1 MNGQSVLLKD
11 AFARSNVH
19 FLIILIKIVNEFT
32 TQKNNQVHFNIH
44 IPNNMYMLNEVW
56 FSTISPNIPNAY
68 DVDSSS
74 PWCILSYMKN
84 ILSLLFLC
92 ELTLCLEVEPAFPFP
107 LTETKMRLSVYLN
120 DY

>member
-11 AFARSNVH
+11 AFARYNVN
-19 FLIILIKIVNEFT
+19 FLIILIKNCEWIHNT
-32 TQKNNQVHFNIH
+32 KNNQVHFNIH

-56 FSTISPNIPNAY
+56 LSTISPNIPNAY

-107 LTETKMRLSVYLN
+107 LMDTKMRLSVYLN
-120 DY
+120 EY